1 MNTQDESAPLRW
13 ETCGPE
19 VARIVSAFEDSLFKQ
34 DTSSS
39 AAKHHEDNEKFRQK
53 FNRDFESI
61 YQAIPCNPFEMSSL
75 STISNSALFS
85 QSLSDQLKQ
94 ILSTR
99 ERQVKVFIQDR
110 LLMQKT
116 AIAEKISRNKFPLL
130 STGSSKNT
138 SINLGVPFMNKLR
151 SAVEHRPARADEL
164 FREKLYGIP
173 HCISVNFTE
182 EMYHGRKS
190 SIRERLPSC
199 QQPIMSETYQ
209 NVTVYQYCVN
219 FKMCQQMTFTNL
231 QFCFIIKSSI

>member
-1 MNTQDESAPLRW
+1 
-13 ETCGPE
+13 
-19 VARIVSAFEDSLFKQ
+19 
-34 DTSSS
+34 
-39 AAKHHEDNEKFRQK
+39 
-53 FNRDFESI
+53 
-61 YQAIPCNPFEMSSL
+61 MSSL

-94 ILSTR
+94 VLSTR

-116 AIAEKISRNKFPLL
+116 AIAEKISRNKFSLL
-130 STGSSKNT
+130 STRSSNST

-164 FREKLYGIP
+164 FREKLYGIL

-182 EMYHGRKS
+182 EMYHDSKS

-209 NVTVYQYCVN
+209 NVTVSN
-219 FKMCQQMTFTNL
+219 
-231 QFCFIIKSSI
+231 IA

>member
-1 MNTQDESAPLRW
+1 
-13 ETCGPE
+13 
-19 VARIVSAFEDSLFKQ
+19 
-34 DTSSS
+34 
-39 AAKHHEDNEKFRQK
+39 
-53 FNRDFESI
+53 
-61 YQAIPCNPFEMSSL
+61 MSSL

-94 ILSTR
+94 DLSTR

-138 SINLGVPFMNKLR
+138 SINLGVLFMNKLR
-151 SAVEHRPARADEL
+151 SAAEHRPARADEL

-173 HCISVNFTE
+173 HCISVKFTA
-182 EMYHGRKS
+182 EMYPDSKS

-209 NVTVYQYCVN
+209 NVTVSN
-219 FKMCQQMTFTNL
+219 
-231 QFCFIIKSSI
+231 IA

>member
-94 ILSTR
+94 VLSTR
-99 ERQVKVFIQDR
+99 ETQVKVFIQDR

-130 STGSSKNT
+130 NTGSSKNT
-138 SINLGVPFMNKLR
+138 SINLGVLFMNKLR

-219 FKMCQQMTFTNL
+219 FKMCQQITFMNL

>member
-1 MNTQDESAPLRW
+1 
-13 ETCGPE
+13 
-19 VARIVSAFEDSLFKQ
+19 
-34 DTSSS
+34 
-39 AAKHHEDNEKFRQK
+39 
-53 FNRDFESI
+53 
-61 YQAIPCNPFEMSSL
+61 MSSL

-94 ILSTR
+94 VLSTR

-110 LLMQKT
+110 LLMQKI

-138 SINLGVPFMNKLR
+138 SINLGVLFMNKLR
-151 SAVEHRPARADEL
+151 SAAEHRPARADEL

-173 HCISVNFTE
+173 HCISVKFTA
-182 EMYHGRKS
+182 EMYPDSKS

-209 NVTVYQYCVN
+209 NVTVSN
-219 FKMCQQMTFTNL
+219 
-231 QFCFIIKSSI
+231 IA

>member
-1 MNTQDESAPLRW
+1 
-13 ETCGPE
+13 
-19 VARIVSAFEDSLFKQ
+19 
-34 DTSSS
+34 
-39 AAKHHEDNEKFRQK
+39 
-53 FNRDFESI
+53 
-61 YQAIPCNPFEMSSL
+61 MSSL

-151 SAVEHRPARADEL
+151 SAVEHRPTKADEL
-164 FREKLYGIP
+164 FREELYGIP
-173 HCISVNFTE
+173 H
-182 EMYHGRKS
+182 
-190 SIRERLPSC
+190 
-199 QQPIMSETYQ
+199 
-209 NVTVYQYCVN
+209 
-219 FKMCQQMTFTNL
+219 
-231 QFCFIIKSSI
+231 